1 MTYQSCL
8 TVILCVAISHLSTPV
23 SSQDHYP
30 DYPPGWLD
38 APGSLDDFPVG
49 QIENKTMT
57 IINPWE
63 YLQRMGIFKLMV
75 QNTQGYFN
83 SWGYNNTGN
92 LLWGLP
98 LQFGWQMTSGRLR
111 DMADTSDCNAKSPCV
126 SPNSWWA
133 DMNYYLSVLP
143 FLGALN
149 AGVFFPL
156 KHPVYIPKPVN
167 VSDKVKQKFCTS
179 IPECSINHPEVIRDW
194 TEFFE
199 RVKVDS
205 FQSSSSRFDP
215 DKDATVALL
224 WKAHTTSILTGE
236 YSGAETNLWWNLC
249 MSRLE

>member
-1 MTYQSCL
+1 MTSLSCFAVL
-8 TVILCVAISHLSTPV
+8 LCVAISHLSTPV

-30 DYPPGWLD
+30 PGWWD
-38 APGSLDDFPVG
+38 APSSLDDFPVE
-49 QIENKTMT
+49 QIDNKTAI
-57 IINPWE
+57 IINPWD

-75 QNTQGYFN
+75 QNTQGYFK
-83 SWGYNNTGN
+83 SWGHNNTGN

-111 DMADTSDCNAKSPCV
+111 DMAETQGCNAKSHCI

-149 AGVFFPL
+149 AGIFSPL
-156 KHPVYIPKPVN
+156 EYPVYITPPVN

-179 IPECSINHPEVIRDW
+179 IPECSMNHPNVIRDW

-199 RVKVDS
+199 RVKGNS
-205 FQSSSSRFDP
+205 FQQSSSRFDP
-215 DKDATVALL
+215 DKDVTVALL
-224 WKAHTTSILTGE
+224 WKAHTTSILRGE
-236 YSGAETNLWWNLC
+236 
-249 MSRLE
+249 